1 MKLMSEEKKESTEE
15 STKSD
20 AEQQSDDQ
28 KKPDKIKK
36 ITYKVLTIVVLIF
49 IWQLCADRITPY
61 TDQARVQGLIVPIV
75 PQVSGYITGINV
87 KLGSTVY
94 GGEELFQID
103 KEDYLMGVKKAEA
116 ELDYS
121 LQQVSALSATVKS
134 FIAYR
139 EVARVKLER
148 AQRDFDRT
156 KRVKEQ
162 NPGALSQYDI
172 DLIETALKQA
182 VGDLAAAEAD
192 LERAKQQLGI
202 TGPNNPQ
209 LRAAVIKLEEA
220 QMHLSYTT
228 ILAPS
233 KGIIENFNIDIGHY
247 SSVGTPLATFVS
259 MSDAWIQADMRENN
273 IGNIKA
279 GDDVEFALDLAPG
292 QIFEGKVRSVSWG
305 VNSGTGSGRGDL
317 ISVSN
322 KGGWLRQQQ
331 RFPVI
336 IGMDEDAFKLIRS
349 GGQVDVIV
357 YTGGNFI
364 LNAIGWLQIR
374 LNSWLS
380 YVR

>member
-1 MKLMSEEKKESTEE
+1 MSEEKKESTEE

-87 KLGSTVY
+87 RLGSIVD
-94 GGEELFQID
+94 GGDKLFQID
-103 KEDYLMGVKKAEA
+103 KEDYLMAVKNAEA

-121 LQQVSALSATVKS
+121 LQQIGALNATVKS

-148 AQRDFDRT
+148 AQREFDRT
-156 KRVKEQ
+156 KRVREQ
-162 NPGALSQYDI
+162 NPGALSGYDI
-172 DLIETALKQA
+172 DLVETALKQA

-220 QMHLSYTT
+220 QMHLSNTT

-233 KGIIENFNIDIGHY
+233 KGIIENFNVDIGHY